1 MWKIILFIIGGL
13 VFIYIVLFA
22 YGSARWNA
30 KTRARQTTLF
40 AHKQTSQLKK
50 FDASRDLKGLPAP
63 VSRYLKKVLPEG
75 QPYISS
81 VRIKHT
87 GTFNMSE
94 TGEQWKPFISDQHVV
109 TQRPGFLWDA
119 RISMMP
125 GLPIRVHDAYI
136 AGEGILQAYPLGLFP
151 VVNMQNSAELA
162 RGELMRYLAESAW
175 YPTALLSG
183 HGIQWEAIDDSSA
196 LAVLTDKSIKVPILF
211 HFGED
216 DLIASVRAEDRGRT
230 VNGQVIPTPWVGEW
244 KNYERMH
251 GLLVP
256 RDGEVLWEIPNGRQP
271 YWRGH
276 LSEISY
282 QWTK

>member
-1 MWKIILFIIGGL
+1 MWKIILFILGGL
-13 VFIYIVLFA
+13 VLIYILLFA

-30 KTRARQTTLF
+30 KTRIRQTRLF
-40 AHKQTSQLKK
+40 DYQHSFQIKK
-50 FDASRDLKGLPAP
+50 FDASMDLNGLPAP
-63 VSRYLKKVLPEG
+63 VSRYLKKVLPDG

-87 GTFNMSE
+87 GTFNMNE

-109 TQRPGFLWDA
+109 TRRPGFLWNA

-136 AGEGILQAYPLGLFP
+136 AGEGILQAFPLGLFP
-151 VVNMQNSAELA
+151 VVNMHNSADLA

-175 YPTALLSG
+175 YPTALLPG
-183 HGIQWEAIDDSSA
+183 NEVQWEAVDDSSA
-196 LAVLTDKSIKVPILF
+196 HAVLTDKNLHVTLLF
-211 HFGED
+211 RFRED
-216 DLIASVRAEDRGRT
+216 DLIDYVKAEDRGRT

-251 GLLVP
+251 GILVP
-256 RDGEVLWEIPNGRQP
+256 RDGEVHWELPNGRQP

-276 LSEISY
+276 ISEISY
-282 QWTK
+282 QWTD